1 MHNVH
6 EHLTFSIRF
15 CYQSRK
21 RPFGLEDWIVKF
33 AMDRKNQ
40 MNCTMMQ
47 KSTTA
52 IVFDFSASS
61 LLLSVHSLLLTLL
74 AVILVVIR

>member
-1 MHNVH
+1 M
-6 EHLTFSIRF
+6 
-15 CYQSRK
+15 
-21 RPFGLEDWIVKF
+21 KF